1 MSIINSN
8 KNKHSNRYQNLKNYV
23 KNSSYSIVDGIN
35 LIKKFG
41 TTKFVETVESH
52 ISLNIDTK
60 SGYQQV
66 RSNVVLPF
74 YNSNKNRKIAVL
86 SLESDKS
93 KFLNAGA
100 TIVGYENLLHDI
112 SQNIIAFDILLTTS
126 DVMPQLAK
134 LGHILGPKG
143 LMPSSKSGTITNNIE
158 DTISQYKKGKI
169 EYKADK
175 SGIIHTSIGKIDFKK
190 EHLLENLLAI
200 YDSIEKTKPSGIKG
214 KYIKSFYI
222 CTTMSPSVQININ
235 SI

>member
-1 MSIINSN
+1 
-8 KNKHSNRYQNLKNYV
+8 
-23 KNSSYSIVDGIN
+23 
-35 LIKKFG
+35 
-41 TTKFVETVESH
+41 
-52 ISLNIDTK
+52 
-60 SGYQQV
+60 
-66 RSNVVLPF
+66 
-74 YNSNKNRKIAVL
+74 
-86 SLESDKS
+86 
-93 KFLNAGA
+93 
-100 TIVGYENLLHDI
+100 
-112 SQNIIAFDILLTTS
+112 
-126 DVMPQLAK
+126 MPQLAK